1 MITTP
6 GLGKYH
12 LSEASEPSRT
22 RISKNP
28 ISRID
33 FYTDGFL
40 RTDRELQPEFLVDL
54 RMIDQRSRHPGFP
67 TAEHLT
73 VCLFHGGRLSQPFP

>member
-22 RISKNP
+22 RISKDP

-54 RMIDQRSRHPGFP
+54 RMI
-67 TAEHLT
+67 T
-73 VCLFHGGRLSQPFP
+73 CI